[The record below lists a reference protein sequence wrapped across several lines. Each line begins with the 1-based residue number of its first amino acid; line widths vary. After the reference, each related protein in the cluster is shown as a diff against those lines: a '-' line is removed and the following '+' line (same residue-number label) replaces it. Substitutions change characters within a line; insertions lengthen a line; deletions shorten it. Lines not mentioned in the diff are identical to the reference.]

1 MDKILLI
8 ISREYLSR
16 VKKKSFLIMSLLGPL
31 IMVGFMF
38 FVKWSATSSIETK
51 TIYVVDETERFAPLF
66 ENSEE
71 AVFIF
76 QSGLA
81 ESKQDVNDGKSD
93 GVLYIPALALEQPTE
108 ITFFSQNNPSF
119 KIINTLRWRINT
131 QIESIKLQA
140 SGLDQTFIDNLK
152 SDVEIKTVSL
162 SGGNNEKSSNSM
174 VSVTI
179 GYMCSFTI
187 YMFIFIYGSMC
198 MKGVLEEKTS
208 RVIEILITTVSPFKI
223 MMGKVIGIAS
233 VGLTQFSLWIVI
245 AMTILFAAGV
255 IVDTPTFQSNTE
267 VAENIHALSSAN
279 ESGAFA
285 EISTA
290 MSAVNIPLVVVSFL
304 FFFLSGYLLYGALF
318 AAIGAAVD
326 SETEMQ
332 QFMLPITIPLLV
344 SIISLTAIIQD
355 PHGSFAFWMSIIPFT
370 APVSMMM
377 RVPFGVDTWE
387 LVLSMA
393 LMIAGF
399 LFTIWIGS
407 RVYRVGILMYGTKVN
422 YRVLM
427 KWFAMKN

>member
-16 VKKKSFLIMSLLGPL
+16 VQKKSFLIMSLVGPL

-66 ENSEE
+66 ENSDET
-71 AVFIF
+71 VFIF
-76 QSGLA
+76 RSDLA
-81 ESKQDVNDGKSD
+81 ESKQEVTYGKTD
-93 GVLYIPALALEQPTE
+93 GVLYIPASALEHPTGV
-108 ITFFSQNNPSF
+108 TFFSQNNPSF
-119 KIINTLRWRINT
+119 KIINTLRWRINS
-131 QIESIKLQA
+131 QMELIKLQA
-140 SGLDQTFIDNLK
+140 SGLDQKFIDNLK
-152 SDVEIKTVSL
+152 SDVQIKTVSL
-162 SGGNNEKSSNSM
+162 SDGDNEKSSNST
-174 VSVTI
+174 VSMTI

-223 MMGKVIGIAS
+223 MMGKVIGIAG
-233 VGLTQFSLWIVI
+233 VGLTQFLLWIVI

-255 IVDTPTFQSNTE
+255 VIDPPTFQPNTE
-267 VAENIHALSSAN
+267 VAENIQALASAN

-285 EISTA
+285 EISDA

-304 FFFLSGYLLYGALF
+304 FFFLTGYLLYGALF

-332 QFMLPITIPLLV
+332 QFMLPMTIPLLI

-355 PHGSFAFWMSIIPFT
+355 PHGSFAFWMSIIPFHRT
-370 APVSMMM
+370 RFHDDA
-377 RVPFGVDTWE
+377 R
-387 LVLSMA
+387 
-393 LMIAGF
+393 
-399 LFTIWIGS
+399 TIWCGHLGASTVHGAYDCRFFIYHLDRKPRLSSGNFDV
-407 RVYRVGILMYGTKVN
+407 RHQGEL
-422 YRVLM
+422 
-427 KWFAMKN
+427 